1 MVSLLSQ
8 TAAPPSKPK
17 CPDNPKIPDN
27 PMIPG
32 NPKIPKQKNTPGRQK
47 PAPGGIK
54 YKDYRIIC
62 SDLRCG

>member
-8 TAAPPSKPK
+8 TAAPPPSKPK
-17 CPDNPKIPDN
+17 CPDNPK
-27 PMIPG
+27 IPG